1 MKVVNKVWFSLENV
15 WASGLSEG
23 AVYFKPWL
31 WEGMQSKVNNNG
43 HSLGA
48 PVNMMENRLIPI
60 VMA

>member
-1 MKVVNKVWFSLENV
+1 M
-15 WASGLSEG
+15 GIRLSEG